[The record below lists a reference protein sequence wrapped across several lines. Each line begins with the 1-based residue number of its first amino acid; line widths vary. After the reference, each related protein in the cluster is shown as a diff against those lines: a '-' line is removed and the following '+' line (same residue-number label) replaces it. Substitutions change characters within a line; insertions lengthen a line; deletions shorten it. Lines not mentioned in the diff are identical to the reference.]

1 MEYYL
6 SDKEFMHAA
15 IQGKYLTAEQV
26 AKCKQSQKNV
36 PKHKDK
42 MLHELALYHN
52 LMSVEQLDRLYK
64 ETRKKNKALS
74 IGNYEIKSI
83 LGEGGLG
90 VVYLAKQLSMKRNVA
105 LKVLYRKW
113 VQDEEF
119 RKRFLLEAR
128 IVGKLSHTN
137 LIQVFD
143 IGYDKGHY
151 YFSMEYVPGSTLE
164 QIIIKDDYIPLEKAM
179 DHTLQLLDA
188 LNYIWKKNLVHRDIK
203 PSNIIINKEQIAK
216 LGDFGFV
223 KSKMDEQLVQ
233 NDDFVLGTPD
243 YMSPEQAMGKNDLDY
258 RSDIYSLGATFYHM
272 ITGSA
277 PYDGSESVIIRQHI
291 KAAIPS
297 PVSIRGS
304 IPPGVC
310 QIIEK
315 MMAKEPQDRYQ
326 SYESL
331 RRDLLLVKEGS
342 SPKAERLDI
351 NKSTIARQDFFGLP
365 AQIYKLEEEIKR
377 LKYREIYYQ
386 ILIVILCSTLVIIL
400 LLAG

>member
-15 IQGKYLTAEQV
+15 LQGKYLTAEQM

-36 PKHKDK
+36 AKHKDK

-52 LMSVEQLDRLYK
+52 LITVEQMDLLYK
-64 ETRKKNKALS
+64 ETRKKNKSLA

-151 YFSMEYVPGSTLE
+151 YFSMEHVPGRTLE
-164 QIIIKDDYIPLEKAM
+164 QMIMKDGYISLEKAIEN
-179 DHTLQLLDA
+179 TFQLLDA

-203 PSNIIINKEQIAK
+203 PSNIIVNKEQIAK

-233 NDDFVLGTPD
+233 NEDFVLGTPD
-243 YMSPEQAMGKNDLDY
+243 YMSPEQAMGKSDLDY
-258 RSDIYSLGATFYHM
+258 RSDIYSLGATMYHM

-297 PVSIRGS
+297 PLTIRSS

-315 MMAKEPQDRYQ
+315 MMAKEPHDRYQ

-331 RRDLLLVKEGS
+331 KRDLLLVKEGN
-342 SPKAERLDI
+342 SPKAKRLDI

-365 AQIYKLEEEIKR
+365 AQMHKLEQEIKR
-377 LKYREIYYQ
+377 LKYREVYYQ